1 MVNGTGVNG
10 SGKLNCDAAA
20 VSTATKPTDST
31 CTLVHTLGGP
41 GAHAHLIE
49 DRRRVRDEGA

>member
-20 VSTATKPTDST
+20 VSTATKPTESS
-31 CTLVHTLGGP
+31 CTLVHTWADPARMLT
-41 GAHAHLIE
+41 
-49 DRRRVRDEGA
+49 